1 MEQSINN
8 KINTQEENTTMSN
21 PEAVTVAANVTDEAA
36 AATVTERTT
45 IEQNG
50 CPTK

>member
-1 MEQSINN
+1 MEQIINN

-21 PEAVTVAANVTDEAA
+21 PEAATVAANVTDEAA
-36 AATVTERTT
+36 GATVTETT
-45 IEQNG
+45 TTERNG